1 MAAASYVRAVA
12 FALPLHAVVEAV
24 VRTAIAELVFAV
36 TVALAVGHAVV
47 AQVALLAIIVVAAV
61 IALVP
66 IAMGAVALAL
76 RNNIAHP
83 RICIVI
89 APGILTRSCVDSDGG
104 EGGEEE
110 EGRLHCGGEGM

>member
-24 VRTAIAELVFAV
+24 VKIGIAVVVFAV
-36 TVALAVGHAVV
+36 VVAPVVGHVPI
-47 AQVALLAIIVVAAV
+47 AQVAILTIIVVAAV

-66 IAMGAVALAL
+66 ISTGALALAL

-110 EGRLHCGGEGM
+110 EGRLHCGGEEM

>member
-24 VRTAIAELVFAV
+24 VKIGIAELVFAV
-36 TVALAVGHAVV
+36 IVALAVGHAVV
-47 AQVALLAIIVVAAV
+47 AQEALLAIIVVAAV

-66 IAMGAVALAL
+66 IAVGAVALAL
-76 RNNIAHP
+76 RNKL
-83 RICIVI
+83 ICSVE
-89 APGILTRSCVDSDGG
+89 AANILTRSRVDSEGG
-104 EGGEEE
+104 EGGEE

>member
-12 FALPLHAVVEAV
+12 FALPLHGEVEVALM
-24 VRTAIAELVFAV
+24 AELVFAV
-36 TVALAVGHAVV
+36 TVALDVGHAVV

-66 IAMGAVALAL
+66 IALGAVALAL
-76 RNNIAHP
+76 RNNIAHLP
-83 RICIVI
+83 ICIVV
-89 APGILTRSCVDSDGG
+89 AATVLVRVDSDGG

>member
-1 MAAASYVRAVA
+1 MAAARYVRAVA
-12 FALPLHAVVEAV
+12 FALPLHAVVEAETW
-24 VRTAIAELVFAV
+24 RAELVFAV

-66 IAMGAVALAL
+66 IALGAVALAL

-83 RICIVI
+83 PTCIVV